1 MFRFN
6 VLKWQTKEN
15 EKMFQ
20 DMMNSIGF
28 VENYDAEVAAAMN
41 AELQRQRDN
50 IELIA
55 SENIVSPAV
64 MAAMGSVLTN
74 KYAEGYPG
82 HRYYGGCQHVDVV
95 EQIAIDRACELFGA
109 KYANV
114 QPHSGAQANL
124 AVYFAILEL
133 GDTVMGM
140 DLSQGGHL
148 THGSPANMSGKNYNF
163 VSYGVNEN
171 GFLDYDALEAQ
182 VKEVQP
188 KLLVAGASAYCRALD
203 FERLANIAHS
213 NGAMFMVDMAH
224 IAGLVAGGAH
234 MNPVP
239 YADVVTTTTHKTL
252 RGPRGGLI
260 LTNSE
265 ELIKKINKAIF
276 PGTQGG
282 PLEHVIAA
290 KAVCFGEA
298 LKPEYKEY
306 SHNVVKNAAALAA
319 RLMERGVKIVSG
331 GTDNH
336 LMLVDLTDS
345 EVTGKQLEKNLDE
358 VHITAN
364 KNTVPGEKRSPF
376 VTSGV
381 RLGTPS
387 VTTRGFGEEEMVI
400 IADCIAD
407 CIFDFENKKE
417 EIAARVLELTKKFP
431 LYE

>member
-1 MFRFN
+1 
-6 VLKWQTKEN
+6 
-15 EKMFQ
+15 MFQ

-188 KLLVAGASAYCRALD
+188 KLLVAGASAYCRSLD

-306 SHNVVKNAAALAA
+306 AHNVVKNAAALAA

-407 CIFDFENKKE
+407 CIFDFDNKKE